1 MLSSFLMALSYQ
13 DVFNAIMCLDSSMTV
28 EVKKKTTEWEG
39 YKVLIPN

>member
-13 DVFNAIMCLDSSMTV
+13 DGLIAIMCLDSSMIL
-28 EVKKKTTEWEG
+28 EAKRRATEWEG